1 MNPFKKS
8 LQNEHLQNESYQSE
22 FLQKIPSK
30 WTPSEKIPESLQ
42 KMNPFNKWIPSTF
55 CYEWKD
61 LILKGYVSKEIQFW
75 RDSFLRDSF
84 LEGFKTEGL
93 LGTKVEFFY
102 SRCFGSSCFQT
113 TSGENFPYENS
124 KPKCFH
130 PPRKLWNNTR
140 QNGTN
145 VTQSK

>member
-1 MNPFKKS
+1 MIPFISEWFPSFLKGFIS
-8 LQNEHLQNESYQSE
+8 EGIQNWRFVY
-22 FLQKIPSK
+22 
-30 WTPSEKIPESLQ
+30 
-42 KMNPFNKWIPSTF
+42 
-55 CYEWKD
+55 
-61 LILKGYVSKEIQFW
+61 ILKLKLS
-75 RDSFLRDSF
+75 
-84 LEGFKTEGL
+84 
-93 LGTKVEFFY
+93 FFY

-145 VTQSK
+145 VTQSKLITISKRMIMSQWVKIASKSLISSFFICLLTMTAICLQCQLFVYICIKT